1 MKIEFNA
8 LRPCLILPNK
18 RRGLCHGI
26 FQDSYIVPP
35 SIMVGGHSGGVVANP
50 VAIVEV
56 EDGQLIRVNP
66 IEVKFVDTKF
76 DEYDFTEVPDGRENS

>member
-1 MKIEFNA
+1 MKLEFNT

-66 IEVKFVDTKF
+66 IEVKFVDNIF
-76 DEYDFTEVPDGRENS
+76 NEYDFTEVPDANKE